1 MVAVLNANDLWVVF
15 ATSAEL
21 PAVPALATD
30 QPPPTVA
37 FNASCTEWVCKSAVF
52 LPL

>member
-1 MVAVLNANDLWVVF
+1 LF

-21 PAVPALATD
+21 PAVPAADTV
-30 QPPPTVA
+30 QMPPTVV
-37 FNASCTEWVCKSAVF
+37 FNASCTECECKFAIF